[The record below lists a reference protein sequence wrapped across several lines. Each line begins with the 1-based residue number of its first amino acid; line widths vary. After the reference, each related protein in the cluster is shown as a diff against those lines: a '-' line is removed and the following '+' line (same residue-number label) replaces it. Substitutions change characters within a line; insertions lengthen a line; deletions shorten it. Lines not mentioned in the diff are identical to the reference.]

1 MILPVLMLLVSG
13 CQIGTVSNSIFCEP
27 PISTRRADMVG
38 AILTEGSDAV
48 VMATEAYIRPV
59 AAACGA

>member
-1 MILPVLMLLVSG
+1 MLMMLVSG

-27 PISTRRADMVG
+27 PISTRRAAMVG
-38 AILTEGSDAV
+38 AVLAEGSDAV

-59 AAACGA
+59 DAACEAFN

>member
-1 MILPVLMLLVSG
+1 MLMMLVSG

-27 PISTRRADMVG
+27 PISTRRAAMVG
-38 AILTEGSDAV
+38 AVLAEGSDAV

-59 AAACGA
+59 AAFCDA

>member
-1 MILPVLMLLVSG
+1 MLLVSG

-38 AILTEGSDAV
+38 AILAEGSDAV

-59 AAACGA
+59 SAACGA